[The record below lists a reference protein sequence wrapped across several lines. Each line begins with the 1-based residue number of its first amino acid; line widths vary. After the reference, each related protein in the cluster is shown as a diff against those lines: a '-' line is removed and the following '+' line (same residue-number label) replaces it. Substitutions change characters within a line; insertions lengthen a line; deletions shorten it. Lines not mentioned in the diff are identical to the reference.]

1 MVLDPIKTVIKGK
14 HLIQAREYNQ
24 GKNALSRIRKIEGD
38 VMKLQF
44 NNNSELFFPDFGVY
58 KPKQIKEVKD
68 ELIAK
73 KMLKTGYF
81 KIFKNEKPIKIK
93 IKKSKKKKEVF

>member
-1 MVLDPIKTVIKGK
+1 VI
-14 HLIQAREYNQ
+14 L
-24 GKNALSRIRKIEGD
+24 L
-38 VMKLQF
+38 KLQF
-44 NNNSELFFPDFGVY
+44 NNNSELWFPDFGIF
-58 KPKQIKEVKD
+58 KPKQVIEVND

-81 KIFKNEKPIKIK
+81 KLLKNDKPIKIK